1 VFYSVAKLAANS
13 CGLRLQ
19 DQNQTD
25 LLVSTLCVNFKLE
38 MAQVR
43 ISTRGAKRIRQG
55 HLWVYRSD
63 VREASDGEGGAIVRV
78 VDEAGNFVGQAF
90 YSDRSEIA
98 LRFLTTHEI
107 AIDRQWWRARLHEC
121 AERRATISRETNAYR
136 LVYSEGDLLPSLIVD
151 VYDNVLVLQT
161 LSQGTEMLKSLFV
174 EMLIE
179 QFSPCAVIE
188 RNDARVREFEGLDCR
203 TGVLY
208 ERVTEPG
215 ADRGPHAGS
224 PRGVVDATGSHQSS
238 RANDPV
244 ATAPGSVTELDEI
257 EINQHGVRF
266 IVSPLDGQ
274 KTGAFLDQRENY
286 EAARRVAHGRAL
298 DCFTFNGGFALH
310 IAPACESVLAVDI
323 SGDAIA
329 AAQRNA
335 ELNGADNIEFR
346 TANVFDALREME
358 FGGESFHTI
367 ILDPPAF
374 ARNRA
379 NVKSAA
385 RGYKEINLRALKLLK
400 AGGVLV
406 TCSCSYHMSEKLF
419 LDIIADA
426 ALDARRRVQIVER
439 RGQSTDHPVL
449 LGVPET
455 HYLKC
460 VIARVVE

>member
-1 VFYSVAKLAANS
+1 
-13 CGLRLQ
+13 
-19 DQNQTD
+19 
-25 LLVSTLCVNFKLE
+25 
-38 MAQVR
+38 MAQVS

-63 VREASDGEGGAIVRV
+63 VREASDGAGGAIVRV

-98 LRFLTTHEI
+98 LRFLTTHEV
-107 AIDRQWWRARLHEC
+107 AIDREWWRARLQQC
-121 AERRATISRETNAYR
+121 AERRSATSRETNAYR

-161 LSQGTEMLKSLFV
+161 LSQGTERLKSLFV
-174 EMLIE
+174 ETLIE
-179 QFSPCAVIE
+179 QFSPRAIIE
-188 RNDARVREFEGLDCR
+188 RNEARVREFEGLELKS
-203 TGVLY
+203 GVLY
-208 ERVTEPG
+208 G
-215 ADRGPHAGS
+215 ALSGDS
-224 PRGVVDATGSHQSS
+224 P
-238 RANDPV
+238 
-244 ATAPGSVTELDEI
+244 DEI

-266 IVSPLDGQ
+266 VVSALGGQ

-286 EAARRVAHGRAL
+286 LAARQVAHGRAL

-310 IAPACESVLAVDI
+310 IASSCESVLAIDI
-323 SGDAIA
+323 SGDAIV

-335 ELNGADNIEFR
+335 ELNGAANIEFR
-346 TANVFDALREME
+346 TANVFDALREIE
-358 FGGESFHTI
+358 SGGESLDTI

-374 ARNRA
+374 AKNRA
-379 NVKSAA
+379 SLKSAA

-400 AGGVLV
+400 VGGVLV
-406 TCSCSYHMSEKLF
+406 TCSCSYHMSEELF

-426 ALDARRRVQIVER
+426 ALDARRRVQIIQK